1 MANALYVLKESV
13 TKVWLNTQ
21 GYIPNSAA
29 VKRPI
34 HLYHGALS
42 RFPMW
47 RVFKLKLSNRLG
59 IVIIHKLAI
68 PFLPDYHVS
77 VISSYIILYPHS
89 FMFKTCSNPHEMW
102 LFHQP
107 VAAFEWSKPT
117 LNDELIIHQPITGVA
132 PTDRRC
138 HSRLWKTSRG
148 WRHLFGMPRV
158 RQGQTAKKKGISM
171 GHVPWLC

>member
-1 MANALYVLKESV
+1 MNLSRRCGWTPWATSLILQQSSDPF
-13 TKVWLNTQ
+13 T
-21 GYIPNSAA
+21 YITG
-29 VKRPI
+29 RF
-34 HLYHGALS
+34 S

-59 IVIIHKLAI
+59 IIIIHKLAI
-68 PFLPDYHVS
+68 HSHVS

-89 FMFKTCSNPHEMW
+89 FMAKTCSNPHEMW

-132 PTDRRC
+132 AVISSAATQVAPTDRRC
-138 HSRLWKTSRG
+138 RSRLWKTSRG
-148 WRHLFGMPRV
+148 RRHLFCDAASSAMPDSE
-158 RQGQTAKKKGISM
+158 KKGISM